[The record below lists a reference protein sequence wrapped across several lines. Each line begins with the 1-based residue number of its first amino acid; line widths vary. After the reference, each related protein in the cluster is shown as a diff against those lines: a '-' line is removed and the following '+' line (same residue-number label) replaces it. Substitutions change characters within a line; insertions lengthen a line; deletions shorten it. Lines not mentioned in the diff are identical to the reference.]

1 MRHRVSGRRLG
12 RSSSHQKAMFRSLA
26 SALITHEHIETTDAR
41 AKELRRVTDRL
52 VTLGKKGTL
61 HARRQAYKFLNDHQ
75 LVQKLFDEIAPR
87 FSDRP
92 GGYTRLVKSRI
103 RFVDQAP
110 MTFVRF
116 VDEAAVVTDKKE
128 TTETE
133 APTTVEEQVKAGVEE
148 ELKANTEET
157 VEAETDSES
166 DTVVDE
172 PVATA
177 AADEVVAE
185 VEVVKTDAAAPES
198 APESKVETETETEK

>member
-1 MRHRVSGRRLG
+1 
-12 RSSSHQKAMFRSLA
+12 MFRSLA
-26 SALITHEHIETTDAR
+26 AALITHEHIETTDAR

-116 VDEAAVVTDKKE
+116 VDSAMADDTSVKKE
-128 TTETE
+128 SPAETA
-133 APTTVEEQVKAGVEE
+133 APTSVEEQVKAGVEE
-148 ELKANTEET
+148 ELQAAAGES
-157 VEAETDSES
+157 ETDADADVASS
-166 DTVVDE
+166 DADEVE
-172 PVATA
+172 PVAVEAAEEVQEETA
-177 AADEVVAE
+177 AVVEEAE
-185 VEVVKTDAAAPES
+185 VEEK
-198 APESKVETETETEK
+198 ETETEK

>member
-26 SALITHEHIETTDAR
+26 AALITHEHIETTDAR
-41 AKELRRVTDRL
+41 AKELRRVADRL

-61 HARRQAYKFLNDHQ
+61 HARRQAYKYLNNHQ

-92 GGYTRLVKSRI
+92 GGYTRLIKSRI

-116 VDEAAVVTDKKE
+116 VTDELSTPAAEKE
-128 TTETE
+128 VAETVQ
-133 APTTVEEQVKAGVEE
+133 PTTVEEQVKAGVDA
-148 ELKANTEET
+148 ELEAKVE
-157 VEAETDSES
+157 EAETETASE
-166 DTVVDE
+166 TDE
-172 PVATA
+172 TT
-177 AADEVVAE
+177 EAE
-185 VEVVKTDAAAPES
+185 AAAPVADAVEVEA
-198 APESKVETETETEK
+198 APEVDEVKEKKE

>member
-26 SALITHEHIETTDAR
+26 AALITHEHIETTDAR

-61 HARRQAYKFLNDHQ
+61 HARRQAYKFLNNHQ

-87 FSDRP
+87 FSERP
-92 GGYTRLVKSRI
+92 GGYTRLIKSRI

-116 VDEAAVVTDKKE
+116 VDSVISDDASEKKE
-128 TTETE
+128 STETA
-133 APTTVEEQVKAGVEE
+133 APISVEEQVKAGVEE
-148 ELKANTEET
+148 ELQATADESEADDAATSDVAADET
-157 VEAETDSES
+157 VVVEVAEE
-166 DTVVDE
+166 VQE
-172 PVATA
+172 ETA
-177 AADEVVAE
+177 AA
-185 VEVVKTDAAAPES
+185 VE
-198 APESKVETETETEK
+198 ETNAVIKETETEK

>member
-26 SALITHEHIETTDAR
+26 AALITHEHIETTDAR

-61 HARRQAYKFLNDHQ
+61 HARRMAYKYLNDHQ

-116 VDEAAVVTDKKE
+116 VTDEISAPVENE
-128 TTETE
+128 TADETVQD
-133 APTTVEEQVKAGVEE
+133 TTIEEQVKAGVNE
-148 ELKANTEET
+148 ELEAAADVAET
-157 VEAETDSES
+157 VSDAPETE
-166 DTVVDE
+166 VVDE
-172 PVATA
+172 AK
-177 AADEVVAE
+177 ADEA
-185 VEVVKTDAAAPES
+185 DAD
-198 APESKVETETETEK
+198 K

>member
-26 SALITHEHIETTDAR
+26 AALITHEHIETTDAR

-61 HARRQAYKFLNDHQ
+61 HARRQAYKFLNNHQ

-116 VDEAAVVTDKKE
+116 VTDELP
-128 TTETE
+128 
-133 APTTVEEQVKAGVEE
+133 APTSEKEVVETAQSSTVEEQVKAGVDA
-148 ELKANTEET
+148 ELNANAEAVA
-157 VEAETDSES
+157 VENDSENETEAVAAAPVEVADS
-166 DTVVDE
+166 EVDE
-172 PVATA
+172 PRKEDTA
-177 AADEVVAE
+177 A
-185 VEVVKTDAAAPES
+185 
-198 APESKVETETETEK
+198 ETETEK

>member
-26 SALITHEHIETTDAR
+26 AALITHEHIETTDAR

-61 HARRQAYKFLNDHQ
+61 HARRQAYKFLNNHQ

-87 FSDRP
+87 FSERP
-92 GGYTRLVKSRI
+92 GGYTRLIKSRI

-116 VDEAAVVTDKKE
+116 VDSELTDAASEKKE
-128 TTETE
+128 NTETA
-133 APTTVEEQVKAGVEE
+133 APISVEEQVKAGVEE
-148 ELKANTEET
+148 ELQ
-157 VEAETDSES
+157 
-166 DTVVDE
+166 
-172 PVATA
+172 ATA
-177 AADEVVAE
+177 ADESETDDAATSDDAADEAVVVEAAEDVQEEAAAVAE
-185 VEVVKTDAAAPES
+185 ETEVVVK
-198 APESKVETETETEK
+198 ETETEK

>member
-26 SALITHEHIETTDAR
+26 AALITHEHIETTDAR

-61 HARRQAYKFLNDHQ
+61 HARRQAYKYLNNHQ

-116 VDEAAVVTDKKE
+116 VTEELPTSAAEKKVA
-128 TTETE
+128 ETE
-133 APTTVEEQVKAGVEE
+133 AAQPITVEEQVKGGVDA
-148 ELKANTEET
+148 ELKANAEVVAGENDSENETEVVAAASVEVADT
-157 VEAETDSES
+157 EVDEPRKEDTAAEVEAER
-166 DTVVDE
+166 
-172 PVATA
+172 
-177 AADEVVAE
+177 
-185 VEVVKTDAAAPES
+185 
-198 APESKVETETETEK
+198 

>member
-26 SALITHEHIETTDAR
+26 AALITHEHIETTDAR

-61 HARRQAYKFLNDHQ
+61 HARRQAYKYLNNHQ

-87 FSDRP
+87 FTDRP

-103 RFVDQAP
+103 RFADQAP

-116 VDEAAVVTDKKE
+116 VTDDLPAAATEEVA
-128 TTETE
+128 ETE
-133 APTTVEEQVKAGVEE
+133 SPVSVEEQVKAGVEA
-148 ELKANTEET
+148 ELKADETEAEAASAIEDENEAADVA
-157 VEAETDSES
+157 VEAADDVKVPEITASDS
-166 DTVVDE
+166 DKKD
-172 PVATA
+172 VA
-177 AADEVVAE
+177 AE
-185 VEVVKTDAAAPES
+185 VE
-198 APESKVETETETEK
+198 TEK

>member
-26 SALITHEHIETTDAR
+26 AALITHEHIETTDAR

-61 HARRQAYKFLNDHQ
+61 HARRQAYKYLNNHQ
-75 LVQKLFDEIAPR
+75 LVQKLFDDIAPR
-87 FSDRP
+87 FTDRP

-116 VDEAAVVTDKKE
+116 VTDELPAAATEEVV
-128 TTETE
+128 ETE
-133 APTTVEEQVKAGVEE
+133 PPVSVEEQVKAGVEA
-148 ELKANTEET
+148 ELKAGET
-157 VEAETDSES
+157 EAEVASATEAEVADEAVEDADEVKAPETPAPDSEKK
-166 DTVVDE
+166 D
-172 PVATA
+172 
-177 AADEVVAE
+177 VVAE
-185 VEVVKTDAAAPES
+185 VE
-198 APESKVETETETEK
+198 TEK

>member
-1 MRHRVSGRRLG
+1 
-12 RSSSHQKAMFRSLA
+12 MFRSLA
-26 SALITHEHIETTDAR
+26 AALITHEHIETTDAR

-116 VDEAAVVTDKKE
+116 VDSAMADDTSVKKE
-128 TTETE
+128 SPAET
-133 APTTVEEQVKAGVEE
+133 ATPTSVEEQVKAGVEE
-148 ELKANTEET
+148 ELHAAAGES
-157 VEAETDSES
+157 ETDADVASS
-166 DTVVDE
+166 DVDEVE
-172 PVATA
+172 PVAVEAVEEVQEETA
-177 AADEVVAE
+177 AVVEEAE
-185 VEVVKTDAAAPES
+185 VEEK
-198 APESKVETETETEK
+198 ETKTEK

>member
-26 SALITHEHIETTDAR
+26 AALITHEHIETTDAR

-61 HARRQAYKFLNDHQ
+61 HARRQAYKFLNNHQ

-87 FSDRP
+87 FSERP
-92 GGYTRLVKSRI
+92 GGYTRLIKSRI

-116 VDEAAVVTDKKE
+116 VDSELTDAASEKKE
-128 TTETE
+128 STETA
-133 APTTVEEQVKAGVEE
+133 APISVEEQVKAGVEE
-148 ELKANTEET
+148 ELQ
-157 VEAETDSES
+157 
-166 DTVVDE
+166 
-172 PVATA
+172 ATA
-177 AADEVVAE
+177 ADESETDDAATSDDAADEAVVVEAAEDVQEEAAAVAE
-185 VEVVKTDAAAPES
+185 ETEVVVK
-198 APESKVETETETEK
+198 ETETEK

>member
-26 SALITHEHIETTDAR
+26 AALITHEHIETTDAR

-61 HARRQAYKFLNDHQ
+61 HARRQAYKYLNDHQ

-92 GGYTRLVKSRI
+92 GGYTRLIKSRI

-116 VDEAAVVTDKKE
+116 VDSAMTDNAAVKE
-128 TTETE
+128 ESSETA

-148 ELKANTEET
+148 ELEAAAG
-157 VEAETDSES
+157 EAE
-166 DTVVDE
+166 
-172 PVATA
+172 A
-177 AADEVVAE
+177 VAE
-185 VEVVKTDAAAPES
+185 VPTEADAPAEAEVEAAA
-198 APESKVETETETEK
+198 VEVAEEIQTETSEASEDAVEVEKSETEKEK